1 MATGKGE
8 KEGDERGPVEVGT
21 VARAPE
27 GTEREGGARSTST
40 VGSLRGGEDG
50 DPLYL
55 LGGLSPAEDW
65 LSGNN
70 CSPISF

>member
-8 KEGDERGPVEVGT
+8 REGDVEVGM

-27 GTEREGGARSTST
+27 GMEREGGARSTTT
-40 VGSLRGGEDG
+40 VCSLSGGEDG
-50 DPLYL
+50 DPLCL

-65 LSGNN
+65 LSGSN
-70 CSPISF
+70 CSPTAF